1 MAIYFESANPA
12 ALLAA
17 FKSAIDKTQVV
28 TWSYDK
34 NGDFTHTPEQW
45 RYRGW
50 LCPSL
55 SSGRLIMSFLG
66 SSDEVTTWEVYGIY
80 HGRFIESMMVHC
92 HSMFNDARTPSQ
104 PTTSDAI
111 STKVA

>member
-1 MAIYFESANPA
+1 MAVYLESANPA

-17 FKSAIDKTQVV
+17 FKTAIDKGHVV

-50 LCPSL
+50 LRPSL
-55 SSGRLIMSFLG
+55 SSGRLTMSFLG
-66 SSDEVTTWEVYGIY
+66 STDEVTTWEIYGIY
-80 HGRFIESMMVHC
+80 HGRFIESMMIHC
-92 HSMFNDARTPSQ
+92 NLMFNEARAPSQ
-104 PTTSDAI
+104 PTSSDSI

>member
-12 ALLAA
+12 GLLAA
-17 FKSAIDKTQVV
+17 FKNAIDKAQVV

-45 RYRGW
+45 KYRGW
-50 LCPSL
+50 LRPSL
-55 SSGRLIMSFLG
+55 SAGRLSMSFLG
-66 SSDEVTTWEVYGIY
+66 RSDEITTWQVYAVY
-80 HGRFIESMMVHC
+80 HGRFVESMTAHC
-92 HSMFNDARTPSQ
+92 NAMFSEARVPSQ
-104 PTTSDAI
+104 PTASDSI

>member
-1 MAIYFESANPA
+1 MAIFFESANPA

-17 FKSAIDKTQVV
+17 FKSAIDKREAV

-50 LCPSL
+50 LRPSL
-55 SSGRLIMSFLG
+55 SSGRLTMSFLG
-66 SSDEVTTWEVYGIY
+66 RKDEITTWEVYAVY
-80 HGRFIESMMVHC
+80 HGRFIESMIAHC
-92 HSMFNDARTPSQ
+92 NSMFNEARAPSQ
-104 PTTSDAI
+104 PIASDLI

>member
-1 MAIYFESANPA
+1 MAVNFQSTNPA

-17 FKSAIDKTQVV
+17 FKSAIDKGQVV

-34 NGDFTHTPEQW
+34 NGDFTHSPEQW
-45 RYRGW
+45 RHRGW
-50 LCPSL
+50 LRPSL
-55 SSGRLIMSFLG
+55 SSGRLTMNFIG

-80 HGRFIESMMVHC
+80 HGRFVESMMVHC
-92 HSMFNDARTPSQ
+92 NSMFNDAQVPSQ
-104 PTTSDAI
+104 PTASDSI

>member
-17 FKSAIDKTQVV
+17 FKNAIDKAQVV

-50 LCPSL
+50 LRPSL
-55 SSGRLIMSFLG
+55 SSGRLTMSFLG
-66 SSDEVTTWEVYGIY
+66 SSDEVTTWEVCGIY

-92 HSMFNDARTPSQ
+92 HSMFNDTRAPSQ
-104 PTTSDAI
+104 PTTSDSI

>member
-17 FKSAIDKTQVV
+17 FKDAIDKKKVV

-34 NGDFTHTPEQW
+34 DGDFTHTPEQW
-45 RYRGW
+45 KNRGW
-50 LCPSL
+50 LRPSS
-55 SSGRLIMSFLG
+55 SSGRLTMSFLG
-66 SSDEVTTWEVYGIY
+66 TSDQVTTWEVYGIY

-92 HSMFNDARTPSQ
+92 HSMFNDARAPSQ
-104 PTTSDAI
+104 PASSDSI